1 MTIDNHPSGWF
12 FHTKM
17 IRLSC
22 SSFLKAF
29 TSERRLNR
37 HLTGTGMNCPCRDR
51 GTPRMK
57 RPLKGHYSLTMTAAL
72 DLMISSS
79 S

>member
-17 IRLSC
+17 IRLSF

-37 HLTGTGMNCPCRDR
+37 HLTGTGITNPLAYDC
-51 GTPRMK
+51 
-57 RPLKGHYSLTMTAAL
+57 PLKGQRLHNFLSNRHFIATLKM
-72 DLMISSS
+72 
-79 S
+79 